1 MPEKQIVL
9 MVRSPRRRELVVT
22 RSEQITSSKCLM
34 VAMLVPIMERRL
46 NSTHSVHVT
55 EVEQLEGLVSTTA
68 MVLAIAR
75 QVH

>member
-1 MPEKQIVL
+1 M
-9 MVRSPRRRELVVT
+9 T

-34 VAMLVPIMERRL
+34 VAMLATIMERRL
-46 NSTHSVHVT
+46 KSTHSVHVA

-75 QVH
+75 QVQ